1 MADDGALAS
10 ATATST
16 RRPSSLRRGERS
28 FGTSSDSRQSVTLRL
43 DVVATWAGFVC
54 AEQPRTQRALDGGM
68 SGRRGI
74 HEYASHGYSWSH
86 VCLLFRDSSP
96 PFSLTALG
104 QS

>member
-1 MADDGALAS
+1 VADDGALAS

-68 SGRRGI
+68 TGR
-74 HEYASHGYSWSH
+74 A
-86 VCLLFRDSSP
+86 
-96 PFSLTALG
+96 
-104 QS
+104 